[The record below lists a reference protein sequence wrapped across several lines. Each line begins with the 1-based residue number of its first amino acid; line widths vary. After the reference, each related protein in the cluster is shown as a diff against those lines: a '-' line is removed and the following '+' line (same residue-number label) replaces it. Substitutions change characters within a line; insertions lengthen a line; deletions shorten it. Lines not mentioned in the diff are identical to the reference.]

1 MDSQQFQKLYRQYL
15 YEFNS
20 KYDSDEREEQFK
32 KEFIEEVDSQD
43 NLAGM
48 LTVVSGLM
56 YEKSIQRTDQLVAF
70 MLKKFLNIN
79 D

>member
-1 MDSQQFQKLYRQYL
+1 MDSQEFQKLYRQYL
-15 YEFNS
+15 DEFNS

-32 KEFIEEVDSQD
+32 KEFIESVDSQD

-70 MLKKFLNIN
+70 MLKKFLNIH

>member
-15 YEFNS
+15 DEFNS

-43 NLAGM
+43 NLACM

>member
-15 YEFNS
+15 DEFNS

>member
-15 YEFNS
+15 DEFNS

-32 KEFIEEVDSQD
+32 KEFIDEVDSQD